1 MKRSKSDQSARKL
14 PAIAAIDRPSPESGT
29 ASAPERIEGNEDD
42 DDMSEDTGSP
52 SSSIL
57 EDAMDE
63 AEDRPY
69 FAAGNRVQYM
79 QG

>member
-1 MKRSKSDQSARKL
+1 MKRSKSDQGVRKL

-42 DDMSEDTGSP
+42 DMSEVTRSP

-69 FAAGNRVQYM
+69 FAAGNQVQYM